1 MYKRQRADFS
11 LRDEAQEAQSTA
23 TQPAA
28 AAMTAEPK
36 RPGAPRKSSSFNAVV
51 ADLEVGECASR
62 VLAIPANLTM
72 GQLAEQLPG
81 IKATLQNNS
90 TGAIRLAKQATGGTY
105 TATVSDT
112 ITAGGKVYAILIIER
127 TA

>member
-11 LRDEAQEAQSTA
+11 LRDEAREAAPTTSA
-23 TQPAA
+23 PAPWPAA
-28 AAMTAEPK
+28 SETK
-36 RPGAPRKSSSFNAVV
+36 TKGFTRKSSSFSAVV

-62 VLAIPANLTM
+62 VQAIPANLTM

-90 TGAIRLAKQATGGTY
+90 TGAIRLAKQATGGSY
-105 TATVSDT
+105 SATVSDT